1 MSAFALLHGNA
12 AFPAAVPSPRGWH
25 GPKRAPQW
33 AAGLVAA
40 AGPRRVPGCWGPGGG
55 SDLAEP
61 AGLSSLGPPT
71 RAGLAPLLKASG
83 RELPARPR
91 SRHFLRA
98 PSPRASGS
106 PPPLMFGGL

>member
-1 MSAFALLHGNA
+1 MSTFALLHGNA
-12 AFPAAVPSPRGWH
+12 AFPASVPIPRGWH

-61 AGLSSLGPPT
+61 AGLSSLGPSSLLSLKP
-71 RAGLAPLLKASG
+71 RVGNSRLGLAHDTSFA
-83 RELPARPR
+83 
-91 SRHFLRA
+91 
-98 PSPRASGS
+98 
-106 PPPLMFGGL
+106 PPPHGPLGPPLP